1 MVSVTCKYAQLAQ
14 LATLT
19 FCPSKIDPRSGW
31 PAGWCL
37 FSGGAQWV
45 EMEFTWTF
53 LREQKETAEVKFGV
67 SFIRFC

>member
-1 MVSVTCKYAQLAQ
+1 MVSVTCKYAQ

-37 FSGGAQWV
+37 FSGGAQCTKMCF
-45 EMEFTWTF
+45 EWTF
-53 LREQKETAEVKFGV
+53 LKKQNGTKFKFDV
-67 SFIRFC
+67 IFI